1 MSTVDAVSNQP
12 PKSGLVEDSFADAPA
27 MQVLRR
33 GLEVSPVL
41 RRGLGTTIGMAVGAA
56 SGRLVVPLLMQQ
68 ILDRGFTDDGWRPGF
83 VYTASLVAL
92 VVIAIV
98 ALLSSRTY
106 LRLIQVAEEA
116 LAELRVTVFT
126 HIHKLSIATHS
137 ATRRGLLTSRV
148 TSDIDQL
155 ALFVQW
161 GAMSWIIAS
170 SVLVG
175 TVVVMLFFSWKLTL
189 VTIAMLLPLA
199 PWAKVVQRGQFGAYT
214 DLRERVADTMS
225 ATSEAVSGAAVIRAY
240 GYQNTTR
247 DRLRTAVDRHYRAQ
261 MRAQKFFSIYLPV
274 TDIIGALALAVTAAV
289 GVWQG
294 EAWGLTSGRL
304 VAFLFLGT
312 LLLNPIAEI
321 TEVLDQT
328 QTSLAAW
335 RKVLTVLDWPIDIAE
350 PDTGVAL
357 VEGPLSIELERVN
370 FSYTEGTPVLREVS
384 LAIPAGARVAV
395 VGETGSGKSTF
406 ARLLAR
412 LADPTNGHVLV
423 GGTDLATASPESRHA
438 AIRMVPQD
446 GFLFDATVGENVSFG
461 SPGAGAAEVDASFER
476 LGLTNWVA
484 GLPQGLE
491 TRVGERGEQLS
502 VGERQ
507 LVALARAAL
516 ASPGLLILDEATSA
530 VDPET
535 EQALARALDRLSAGR
550 TTISVAHRLSTA
562 EAADLVLVFDQGKLV
577 QQGSHDELVARP
589 GHYARLYDAWLGNT
603 RA

>member
-1 MSTVDAVSNQP
+1 MASDVVSES
-12 PKSGLVEDSFADAPA
+12 SGLVEDSFADAGA
-27 MQVLRR
+27 MRVLRR
-33 GLEVSPVL
+33 GLEVSPIL
-41 RRGLGTTIGMAVGAA
+41 RRGLWTTIGMAVGAA
-56 SGRLVVPLLMQQ
+56 SGRLVVPLLVQQ
-68 ILDRGFTDDGWRPGF
+68 ILDKGFTDDGWRPAF
-83 VYTASLVAL
+83 VYGASVIAL
-92 VVIAIV
+92 VVIAAV
-98 ALLSSRTY
+98 AVLSSRTY
-106 LRLIQVAEEA
+106 LRLVKVAEEA
-116 LAELRVTVFT
+116 LAELRVTVFS
-126 HIHKLSIATHS
+126 HIHRLSIATHS
-137 ATRRGLLTSRV
+137 STRRGVLTSRV

-170 SVLVG
+170 SVLIG
-175 TVVVMLFFSWKLTL
+175 TIIVMLFFSWQLTL
-189 VTIAMLLPLA
+189 VTIAMLVPLA

-214 DLRERVADTMS
+214 ALRERVADTMS

-240 GYQNTTR
+240 GYQGPTR
-247 DRLRTAVDRHYRAQ
+247 HRLRTAVDRHYRAQ
-261 MRAQKFFSIYLPV
+261 MKAQKYFSLYLPV

-294 EAWGLTSGRL
+294 DAWDLTSGRL
-304 VAFLFLGT
+304 VAFLFLVT

-335 RKVLTVLDWPIDIAE
+335 RKVLTVLDWPVDVTE
-350 PDTGVAL
+350 PEQGVDL
-357 VEGPLSIELERVN
+357 VDGALSIEVTNVDFAYIE
-370 FSYTEGTPVLREVS
+370 STPVLRNVS
-384 LAIPAGARVAV
+384 VTIPAGARVAV

-412 LADPTNGHVLV
+412 LADPTSGSVHL
-423 GGTDLATASPESRHA
+423 GGTNLRKASPESRRA

-446 GFLFDATVGENVSFG
+446 GFLFDATIGENVSFG
-461 SPGAGAAEVDASFER
+461 SPGAGTSDVISSFEQ
-476 LGLTNWVA
+476 LGLSNWLQR
-484 GLPQGLE
+484 LPQGVDTE
-491 TRVGERGEQLS
+491 VGERGEQLS

-535 EQALARALDRLSAGR
+535 EQALAHALDRLSAGR

-562 EAADLVLVFDQGKLV
+562 EAADLVLVFDQGELV
-577 QQGSHDELVARP
+577 QQGSHTELVGQP
-589 GHYARLYDAWLGNT
+589 GQYARLFEAWLGNT
-603 RA
+603 RN